1 MSVVTHVV
9 TVSSIHMGQNLLQGM
24 IVPRFRITLQAD
36 VIRAYS
42 LLVFR
47 GDPRGERSHSANG
60 IHCGY
65 FSSRRSHPK
74 TM

>member
-47 GDPRGERSHSANG
+47 GDPRGE
-60 IHCGY
+60 C
-65 FSSRRSHPK
+65 
-74 TM
+74 